1 MKYKIIGNKK
11 IDDSKPGDV
20 IEIDDEVKAQA
31 LIAGGHIA
39 IIKKPA
45 KGKK

>member
-11 IDDSKPGDV
+11 IDDSKRGDV

-31 LIAGGHIA
+31 LIAGGHIE
-39 IIKKPA
+39 IVKKQA
-45 KGKK
+45 KGNK